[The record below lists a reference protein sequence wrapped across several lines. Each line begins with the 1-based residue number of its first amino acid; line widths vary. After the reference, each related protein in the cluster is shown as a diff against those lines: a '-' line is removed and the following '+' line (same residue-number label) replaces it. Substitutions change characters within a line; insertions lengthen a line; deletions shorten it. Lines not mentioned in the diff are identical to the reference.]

1 MNSPQPNQPKPSRF
15 GVLRHRDFALYW
27 GGQGISLTGMWMQV
41 LANNWVI
48 LGFTSSA
55 FVLGLL
61 NFTSALPM
69 LMLTLIGGV
78 AADRFDKRRILIV
91 TQFVLM
97 ILAFVMAGLMATHV
111 LKLWHIFAVAV
122 VSGIASA
129 YDMPANQAFTPELVE
144 PHEIPQAI
152 ALNQSIFHGSRVV
165 GPALAGVM
173 IAALGLVSAYI
184 ANGLSFL
191 PVIASLLLI
200 RSRPRHAHASSGSAL
215 HSMREG
221 FAYVRERPRLMVLMG
236 FTVLTA
242 FLVFPN
248 LAILLPLY
256 AKAVLHVG
264 EKELGM
270 LMGSSGTGALI
281 GSLLLI
287 RIQKEKRLQR
297 MGLGLCGITLALTL
311 LSQSHNFYLSCFA
324 IFINALGLSSTM
336 GLAATITQEVVPN
349 HLRGRVMSLNSLMFV
364 GVMPFTALIMS
375 GVADL
380 LGLRTELLMCGIL
393 YGLGGFFLFRK
404 YKTSPEITDF
414 VHAEPAKTP
423 AYEPVPGEAVEA

>member
-1 MNSPQPNQPKPSRF
+1 M
-15 GVLRHRDFALYW
+15 
-27 GGQGISLTGMWMQV
+27 
-41 LANNWVI
+41 
-48 LGFTSSA
+48 
-55 FVLGLL
+55 LL
-61 NFTSALPM
+61 
-69 LMLTLIGGV
+69 LTLIGGV

-91 TQFVLM
+91 TQCILM
-97 ILAFVMAGLMATHV
+97 GLAFVMAGLMATHA

-122 VSGIASA
+122 FSGIASA

-144 PHEIPQAI
+144 PQEIPQAI

-165 GPALAGVM
+165 GPAVAGVL

-191 PVIASLLLI
+191 PVLASLLLI
-200 RSRPRHAHASSGSAL
+200 RSRPRHAHTGSGSAL
-215 HSMREG
+215 QSMREG

-256 AKAVLHVG
+256 AKAILHVDAKG
-264 EKELGM
+264 LGM
-270 LMGSSGTGALI
+270 LMGSSGTGAMI

-287 RIQKEKRLQR
+287 RIPKEKRLQR
-297 MGLGLCGITLALTL
+297 IGQGLCGITVALTL
-311 LSQSHNFYLSCFA
+311 LALSHNFHLSCLA
-324 IFINALGLSSTM
+324 IFINALGLSSAL
-336 GLAATITQEVVPN
+336 GLAAMITQEVVPN

-380 LGLRTELLMCGIL
+380 LGLRAELLICGIL
-393 YGLGGFFLFRK
+393 YGLGGFFLFRQ
-404 YKTSPEITDF
+404 YVTSPEIADF
-414 VHAEPAKTP
+414 TPAEAPQPP
-423 AYEPVPGEAVEA
+423 AYEPATGQAIEA